1 MKHSTILQSAFVS
14 SLNSKLTASG
24 SLLIN
29 VWPSKNDT
37 TVICNINILDSQ
49 HETLKVQCS
58 SLLSL
63 SNDMIMMMIFSFLLK
78 CTLLHFIYLL
88 YDEIAAIFS
97 LK

>member
-14 SLNSKLTASG
+14 SLNLKLTASG

-37 TVICNINILDSQ
+37 TVICNINILNSQ

-63 SNDMIMMMIFSFLLK
+63 SNDMIMMMIFLFSLK